1 MKKIFIGSDH
11 AGFSVKTTIV
21 HWLTNQGYEVK
32 DTGTYSDAAVDYPDF
47 AHRVA
52 LSISGRDSEI
62 GILVCGTGQ
71 GVSMTANK
79 YAHIRAALCWTE
91 EIASKAREHNNAN
104 VLCLPGQC
112 LGEEEAN
119 QIVEAFISTEFLGGR
134 HLRRIQGI
142 VSGLPKSESIL

>member
-1 MKKIFIGSDH
+1 MKKVCIGSDH
-11 AGFSVKTTIV
+11 AGFGLKTTII
-21 HWLTNQGYEVK
+21 HWLTEKGYEVK

-52 LSISGRDSEI
+52 MSVSDRAHEI
-62 GILVCGTGQ
+62 GILVCGSGQ
-71 GVSMTANK
+71 GVSITANK
-79 YAHIRAALCWTE
+79 YSHIRAALCWTK

-119 QIVEAFISTEFLGGR
+119 QIVEAFLSTEFQGGR
-134 HLRRIQGI
+134 HLRRIQSI
-142 VSGLPKSESIL
+142 ISGLPKSQLIL

>member
-1 MKKIFIGSDH
+1 MKKVCIGSDH

-21 HWLTNQGYEVK
+21 HWLTDQGYEVK
-32 DTGTYSDAAVDYPDF
+32 DSGTYSDAAVDYPDF
-47 AHRVA
+47 AHKVA
-52 LSISGRDSEI
+52 MSISARASEI

-119 QIVEAFISTEFLGGR
+119 QIVEAFLSTEFQGGR
-134 HLRRIQGI
+134 HLRRIQSI
-142 VSGLPKSESIL
+142 VSGLPKSQSIL

>member
-1 MKKIFIGSDH
+1 MKKICIGSDH

-21 HWLTNQGYEVK
+21 HWLTDQGYEVK

-52 LSISGRDSEI
+52 NSISGRACEI

-91 EIASKAREHNNAN
+91 GIASKAREHNNAN

-119 QIVEAFISTEFLGGR
+119 QIVETFLSTEFQGGR

-142 VSGLPKSESIL
+142 VSGLPKSQSIL